1 MINAQHRTHSN
12 PWPAAHA
19 GPSLMTRQYTASI
32 HNNRAKCRPSLVTIP
47 SYIAAMVIMHVYES
61 YAVKVETSLVMEFD
75 HWRFHASVICVN
87 QQGLHLEL
95 IEQSIDGI

>member
-1 MINAQHRTHSN
+1 
-12 PWPAAHA
+12 
-19 GPSLMTRQYTASI
+19 
-32 HNNRAKCRPSLVTIP
+32 
-47 SYIAAMVIMHVYES
+47 MVIMHVYES